1 MAKLECKLK
10 GNFYQVL
17 TEISGEVMSG
27 SLSASLENG
36 SDYSCGGIVCA
47 VRVYERY
54 SMMGQNRVSLNI
66 TLIGSGDDL
75 FLSAISS
82 GGSQAMMFKLNT
94 FGEEAFLNTIS
105 DVVAKYRVYY

>member
-1 MAKLECKLK
+1 MAKLECKLR

-17 TEISGEVMSG
+17 SEISDSVIGG
-27 SLSASLENG
+27 SLSASLEDESN
-36 SDYSCGGIVCA
+36 YSNGGIICA

-54 SMMGQNRVSLNI
+54 SVVGQNRVSLSI
-66 TLIGSGDDL
+66 TLIGSGEDL

-82 GGSQAMMFKLNT
+82 GGSQAMLFKINT

-105 DVVAKYRVYY
+105 NVVSKYRVYF

>member
-1 MAKLECKLK
+1 MAKLECKLR